1 MYIIR
6 DSEITSTVRENIRK
20 VIFKAAG
27 VFVDKGLTAYL
38 LYNGLASLY

>member
-27 VFVDKGLTAYL
+27 VF
-38 LYNGLASLY
+38 

>member
-6 DSEITSTVRENIRK
+6 DSAITSTVRENIRK

-27 VFVDKGLTAYL
+27 VFKD
-38 LYNGLASLY
+38 